1 MRFVTV
7 LAASVLPGLAWVW
20 FFYRQDRYDKEPPTR
35 IAITFAAGMVAVVPA
50 ALIQLPFRE
59 WLLEPSRL
67 VARFARGLPGGG
79 TGGGSDEAPLGLP
92 CRLPARSL
100 RRAARR
106 DHLRGHRLAGVCGF
120 GKPFL
125 RVELRHRSGA
135 GPGRGHHSG
144 ARVLGGVAGL
154 SLGIAPRGTPEGVG
168 LILRGLFIAAL
179 LHGVYDFL
187 ILSRLLHPVFGLLIV
202 YLTYRFVAGKI
213 RQLRRRRVR

>member
-20 FFYRQDRYDKEPPTR
+20 FFYRQDRYDKEPPAR
-35 IAITFAAGMVAVVPA
+35 IAITFVAGMAAVVPA

-59 WLLEPSRL
+59 WLLEPSGL
-67 VARFARGLPGGG
+67 VARFLAAFLVVGLGEEAMKLL
-79 TGGGSDEAPLGLP
+79 SVYLAAYRHEAFDEPLDGIIYAVTASLGFAALENLFYAWNFGIEVAPV
-92 CRLPARSL
+92 
-100 RRAARR
+100 RAVVTT
-106 DHLRGHRLAGVCGF
+106 LAHASF
-120 GKPFL
+120 
-125 RVELRHRSGA
+125 
-135 GPGRGHHSG
+135 
-144 ARVLGGVAGL
+144 GGVAGFY
-154 SLGIAPRGTPEGVG
+154 LGIAPRGTPEGVG

-213 RQLRRRRVR
+213 RRLRRRRVR